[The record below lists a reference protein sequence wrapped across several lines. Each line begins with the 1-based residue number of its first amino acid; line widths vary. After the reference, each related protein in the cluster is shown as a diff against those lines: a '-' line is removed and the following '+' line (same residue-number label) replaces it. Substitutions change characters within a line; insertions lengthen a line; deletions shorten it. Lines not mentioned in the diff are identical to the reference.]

1 MAKSITVSKDDAS
14 IVRKAISGR
23 IQKRNVENQNISVE
37 KKCYTLSELSGLQ
50 GKFKRIES
58 PLSIDDEKIVGKVSW

>member
-1 MAKSITVSKDDAS
+1 MARSITVSKDDAL
-14 IVRKAISGR
+14 IVRKTISGR